1 MGVDDD
7 GKRIF
12 MRNTLTIMTDKK
24 IVFFFIC
31 SSSTCVK
38 RENCEL
44 DVAIYPATIFT
55 TGMRNAMMMM
65 E

>member
-24 IVFFFIC
+24 IVFFHSLLFYL
-31 SSSTCVK
+31 
-38 RENCEL
+38 REEGKLYEL